1 LEHVDAMDAPAAR
14 GAVDA
19 PATGAAVDARVVARA
34 LMLLDE
40 GSVADARE
48 LLKTALDGTRRP
60 RAEGTF
66 SPTAGD
72 PFEPL
77 GDAELE
83 SAFEEARPETDSMID
98 ADGIAFEAIRRAKL
112 DAPENLSLAGPDSP
126 FRTRTM
132 ADLLECQGDVEGARA
147 IRLALDEEPLA
158 FETPA
163 VSAAREDAHTR
174 TIQTL
179 ERWLARLRG
188 GES

>member
-1 LEHVDAMDAPAAR
+1 MEHVDAMDAPAAR

-48 LLKTALDGTRRP
+48 LLETALDGTKRP
-60 RAEGTF
+60 RAAGAF

-112 DAPENLSLAGPDSP
+112 DAPENLSLAGTKAILDCLELSSRAPPTAAALPDP
-126 FRTRTM
+126 DD
-132 ADLLECQGDVEGARA
+132 AEEWPGD
-147 IRLALDEEPLA
+147 
-158 FETPA
+158 FEA
-163 VSAAREDAHTR
+163 
-174 TIQTL
+174 TL
-179 ERWLARLRG
+179 
-188 GES
+188 